1 MRYSTA
7 FTTTTV
13 APTGVENS
21 MDRLMPITDA
31 ATAMT
36 AEAMMTFLKL
46 ENRRMAVN
54 DGKTIRADV
63 RRAPTRFMAN
73 TIIIAVITAISR
85 LYSSEFMPVAYAKVS
100 SKVTANILLYMNTNM
115 RITMTDM
122 ITQRIMS
129 V

>member
-73 TIIIAVITAISR
+73 TIIIAA
-85 LYSSEFMPVAYAKVS
+85 VS
-100 SKVTANILLYMNTNM
+100 YTHLDVYKRQALL
-115 RITMTDM
+115 
-122 ITQRIMS
+122 
-129 V
+129 